1 MQQKETTKPK
11 AAKAA
16 QQKPPRATK
25 SKRDKMLEELTADE
39 ITLLAWQK
47 SYENRLKGKRL
58 D

>member
-1 MQQKETTKPK
+1 MAKKQPAKTKASKAPK
-11 AAKAA
+11 K
-16 QQKPPRATK
+16 KPTRRTK
-25 SKRDKMLEELTADE
+25 SKFEKMLEELSADE